1 MSADRVRAALV
12 TAIPDIEQG
21 LVLTVDG
28 LATIIDVAA
37 TEIAL
42 QVAEGER

>member
-28 LATIIDVAA
+28 LATIIDVVAA
-37 TEIAL
+37 EVVAQITEKTA
-42 QVAEGER
+42 